1 MREQEYNKPVMING
15 EAIIG
20 NALRYSFMISV
31 AAQPS
36 EATLRAEVY
45 DIVRQI
51 PRGRVLTYGCIA
63 ALCGWPNHSRLVG
76 RIMRTVKE
84 CQRHSDSDAENK
96 NDADLPCH
104 RVVNAS
110 GRLAPHYP
118 AQASLLTSEGIHLTP
133 SGKVPLKEYRWN
145 PEC

>member
-1 MREQEYNKPVMING
+1 MPVVIIA
-15 EAIIG
+15 EAIFYSL
-20 NALRYSFMISV
+20 LRYSVMMNI
-31 AAQPS
+31 AAPPS
-36 EATLRAEVY
+36 EVTLRAEVY

-51 PRGRVLTYGCIA
+51 PRGRVLTYGRIA

-84 CQRHSDSDAENK
+84 CPGHSDSEAENE
-96 NDADLPCH
+96 NDDALPCH

-133 SGKVPLKEYRWN
+133 SGKVPLKEYLWII
-145 PEC
+145 ED

>member
-1 MREQEYNKPVMING
+1 MIN
-15 EAIIG
+15 
-20 NALRYSFMISV
+20 V
-31 AAQPS
+31 AVQPS
-36 EATLRAEVY
+36 EITLRAEVY

-76 RIMRTVKE
+76 RIMRG
-84 CQRHSDSDAENK
+84 AP
-96 NDADLPCH
+96 DADLPCH

-118 AQASLLTSEGIHLTP
+118 AQASLLTSEGILLTP
-133 SGKVPLKEYRWN
+133 SGKVPLKEYLWVIK
-145 PEC
+145 C

>member
-1 MREQEYNKPVMING
+1 MPAMIKR
-15 EAIIG
+15 EAIIR
-20 NALRYSFMISV
+20 NTLRYFVVMNV
-31 AAQPS
+31 VVQPS

-51 PRGRVLTYGCIA
+51 PRGQVLTYGRIA
-63 ALCGWPNHSRLVG
+63 VLCGWPNHARLMG
-76 RIMRTVKE
+76 RIMRT
-84 CQRHSDSDAENK
+84 AP
-96 NDADLPCH
+96 DADLPCH

-133 SGKVPLKEYRWN
+133 SGKVPLKEYLWIIDY
-145 PEC
+145 